1 LLPLLIALVPG
12 CASAPVSTDAGT
24 VHAEPPPAAAVEPPR
39 IYPRIEE
46 LLEALD
52 EDLSFVLIE
61 PGFDMSGPEVAAA
74 PPEADAAAPNEA
86 ANAIEPSPP
95 EPAARPPLQPTKP
108 PVSPPSVPGP
118 PGAVSQP
125 KAASPSKVPG
135 PAAAVKPPEVSAS
148 DRAAA
153 DALLREAREAA
164 AAKRYTQAIGLLN
177 EFRASNPDL
186 NDEAWWLYG
195 QCFEASSLARDIKGA
210 LDAYTAIVRGFPASN
225 RYKAAL
231 NRIAYLNKFYFNI
244 N

>member
-1 LLPLLIALVPG
+1 LLPILLALLSG

-39 IYPRIEE
+39 LYPRVEE

-61 PGFDMSGPEVAAA
+61 PVFDMSGPEVAAA
-74 PPEADAAAPNEA
+74 PPEADAAAPSEA

-95 EPAARPPLQPTKP
+95 EPAARPPLQPAKP
-108 PVSPPSVPGP
+108 TVSPPAPVRP
-118 PGAVSQP
+118 PEAVSQS
-125 KAASPSKVPG
+125 KAASPSKVPS
-135 PAAAVKPPEVSAS
+135 PPEAVKSPEVSAS
-148 DRAAA
+148 DRAAT

-164 AAKRYTQAIGLLN
+164 DAKRHPQAIGLLN
-177 EFRASNPDL
+177 ELRVIAPGL

-195 QCFEASSLARDIKGA
+195 QCFEAASPARDIKGA
-210 LDAYTAIVRGFPASN
+210 LDAYTAIVRGFPASR
-225 RYKAAL
+225 RYRAAL